1 MSRPCSMNNREGRVS
16 GGAGVGSTG
25 SIGRRLD
32 DVAVAVQALRRGVPV
47 LVVDD
52 PDRENEGDVVMA
64 AAHATPGWV
73 AWTVRQTSGVLCAPM
88 PATYAD
94 RLGLPPMVVD
104 NQDPRRTAY
113 TVSVDARHGIGTGIG
128 AADRARTLRLL
139 AEEGT
144 GPDDLVRPGHVFPLR
159 ARPGGVLERAG
170 HTEAAVDLCRLA
182 GLPPVGVIAEVIA
195 DSGEP
200 MRLPGLRGLAGSAG
214 LPLISISDLAQHLA
228 ERLRGE
234 TADGEPTLATTS
246 IAPAPVARLAETTI
260 PTRHGR
266 LRALGYRDR
275 RTGQECV
282 ALVAGEPPRRGALV
296 RVHSECLTG
305 DALGSLRCDCGPQ
318 LDAALAL
325 VCAQDGVVVYVRGHE
340 GRGIGLMPKLAAYAL
355 QDTGLDT
362 VTANTAQGL
371 PVDARDYAAA
381 AAVLADLGLDDLR
394 LLTNNPAKV
403 AGLTR
408 HGIRVRERVALQAG
422 HGPDNHA
429 YLRAKRD
436 LLGHLVLPGDPGR
449 LAAR

>member
-1 MSRPCSMNNREGRVS
+1 MSRPF
-16 GGAGVGSTG
+16 GGPPFGGPPRAIT
-25 SIGRRLD
+25 
-32 DVAVAVQALRRGVPV
+32 DVARAVRALRRGMPV

-52 PDRENEGDVVMA
+52 PGRENEGDVVMA
-64 AAHATPGWV
+64 AAHATPAWV

-88 PATYAD
+88 PGEYAD

-104 NQDPRRTAY
+104 NRDPRRTAY

-128 AADRARTLRLL
+128 AADRARTLRVL
-139 AEEGT
+139 ADPGT
-144 GPDDLVRPGHVFPLR
+144 GPDDLIRPGHVFPLR

-182 GLPPVGVIAEVIA
+182 GLPPVGLIAEVIA
-195 DSGEP
+195 ETGEP
-200 MRLPGLRGLAGSAG
+200 MRLPGLLELATGAG
-214 LPLISISDLAQHLA
+214 LPLVSITDLAQHLA
-228 ERLRGE
+228 EHTRGE
-234 TADGEPTLATTS
+234 ATGGAPPGREAAS
-246 IAPAPVARLAETTI
+246 IAPAPVVRLAETTI

-275 RTGQECV
+275 HTGQECL

-325 VCAQDGVVVYVRGHE
+325 VCARDGVVVYVRGHE

-371 PVDARDYAAA
+371 PVDARDYAIA

-403 AGLTR
+403 AGLRR
-408 HGIRVRERVALQAG
+408 HGISVRERVALQAG

-436 LLGHLVLPGDPGR
+436 LLGHLVLPEPGH

>member
-1 MSRPCSMNNREGRVS
+1 MSSPQ
-16 GGAGVGSTG
+16 AITGVA
-25 SIGRRLD
+25 R
-32 DVAVAVQALRRGVPV
+32 AVRALRRGMPV

-64 AAHATPGWV
+64 AAHATPAWV
-73 AWTVRQTSGVLCAPM
+73 AWTVRHTSGLLCAPM
-88 PATYAD
+88 PAEHAD

-128 AADRARTLRLL
+128 AADRARTLHLL
-139 AEEGT
+139 ADPGT
-144 GPDDLVRPGHVFPLR
+144 GPDDLIRPGHVFPLR

-182 GLPPVGVIAEVIA
+182 GLPPVGLIAEVIA
-195 DSGEP
+195 ENGEA
-200 MRLPGLRGLAGSAG
+200 MRAPGLLALAGSAG

-228 ERLRGE
+228 EHGRAPAGVAPPVRE
-234 TADGEPTLATTS
+234 TAS
-246 IAPAPVARLAETTI
+246 IAPAPVARLAETAI

-282 ALVAGEPPRRGALV
+282 ALVAGDPPRRGALV

-305 DALGSLRCDCGPQ
+305 DAIGSLRCDCGPQ
-318 LDAALAL
+318 LDAALSL
-325 VCAQDGVVVYVRGHE
+325 VCAQGGVVVYVRGHE

-371 PVDARDYAAA
+371 PVDARDYTAAA
-381 AAVLADLGLDDLR
+381 GVLADLGLNDLR

-403 AGLTR
+403 AGLGL

-436 LLGHLVLPGDPGR
+436 LLGHLVLPGEPDR
-449 LAAR
+449 VAAR

>member
-1 MSRPCSMNNREGRVS
+1 MSRPPAIT
-16 GGAGVGSTG
+16 GAITGVA
-25 SIGRRLD
+25 R
-32 DVAVAVQALRRGVPV
+32 AVRALRRGMPV

-52 PDRENEGDVVMA
+52 PDRENEGDVVLA
-64 AAHATPGWV
+64 AAHATPAWV

-88 PATYAD
+88 PAEYAD

-139 AEEGT
+139 ADPAT
-144 GPDDLVRPGHVFPLR
+144 GPDDLIRPGHVFPLR

-182 GLPPVGVIAEVIA
+182 GLPPVGVIAEVVA
-195 DSGEP
+195 ENGES
-200 MRLPGLRGLAGSAG
+200 MRLSGLLGLAESDSV
-214 LPLISISDLAQHLA
+214 PLISIRELAEHLA
-228 ERLRGE
+228 EHLAGQRSGRG
-234 TADGEPTLATTS
+234 TAT

-275 RTGQECV
+275 RTGQECL
-282 ALVAGEPPRRGALV
+282 ALIAGEPPRRGALV

-318 LDAALAL
+318 LDAAVAL
-325 VCAQDGVVVYVRGHE
+325 VCAQGGVVVYVRGHE

-355 QDTGLDT
+355 QDGGLDT

-403 AGLTR
+403 AGLGT

-436 LLGHLVLPGDPGR
+436 LLGHLVLPGEPGR
-449 LAAR
+449 VAAR